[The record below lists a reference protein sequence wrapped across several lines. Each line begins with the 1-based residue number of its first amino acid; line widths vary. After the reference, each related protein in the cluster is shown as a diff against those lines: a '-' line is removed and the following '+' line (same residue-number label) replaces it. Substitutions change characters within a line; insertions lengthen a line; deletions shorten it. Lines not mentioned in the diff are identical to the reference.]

1 MDLGMT
7 SDTGMTPGPLD
18 RHYPLHLASI
28 PSEKVDR
35 FKIPDFDSERKADR
49 GDSNGVLNLVE
60 VW

>member
-7 SDTGMTPGPLD
+7 SATGTAPLD
-18 RHYPLHLASI
+18 HRYPLDLASI

-49 GDSNGVLNLVE
+49 GDSDIVE
-60 VW
+60 VS